1 MSTDEPDQAQQV
13 LMSNADAAKRGALT
27 IWTVYDRPKDHPDG
41 FIARRFEIDRGQT
54 IATARHAGRQPR
66 GNPRGVLRAGLTK
79 LSRQAGDEPKII
91 ESWV

>member
-41 FIARRFEIDRGQT
+41 FIARRFEIGRGQT
-54 IATARHAGRQPR
+54 IATDDTLAG
-66 GNPRGVLRAGLTK
+66 K
-79 LSRQAGDEPKII
+79 LEDIRLAF
-91 ESWV
+91 